1 MYICMHK
8 QIVSMAQLCDGIT
21 DQVQSNGRSTGGQS
35 VSTLLILSFAES
47 VQQWRYKRNAGELL
61 IS

>member
-1 MYICMHK
+1 
-8 QIVSMAQLCDGIT
+8 MAQLCDGIT